1 MTEQDRPVV
10 ADELYVNE
18 ATLEALRNEIE
29 ADVKRSLQRT
39 VLIPLLVAGVI
50 VILLGGLWYIP
61 QEVNTLMRD
70 DPQVNQRF
78 RAQIADYLGDK
89 EGGERVIREQVVE
102 VIRSEESVRKT
113 VEDAANLAVDRIVER
128 INVDEL
134 VEGQIKLALDEKTLD
149 EALAKFLQ
157 DGQGKEDLKR
167 AVATYFSSPDGMKRL
182 TDTTSDQLK
191 SPEFRKILF
200 SELKNVLSP

>member
-10 ADELYVNE
+10 TDELYVNE

-61 QEVNTLMRD
+61 QEVNTLMRE

-78 RAQIADYLGDK
+78 RAQVADYLGDK
-89 EGGERVIREQVVE
+89 EGGVRVIREQVAE

-113 VEDAANLAVDRIVER
+113 VEGAANSAVEK
-128 INVDEL
+128 INVADL
-134 VEGQIKLALDEKTLD
+134 VKEQVKLALDEKPLD

-167 AVATYFSSPDGMKRL
+167 AVATYFSSPDGKKRL

-191 SPEFRKILF
+191 SREFRKILF